1 MGNPKLFPDETSLFS
16 VVDYM
21 TKLTNDLRKRLG
33 QNKYLDILMENDLQ
47 SRSELTDTKG
57 YFQLKTS
64 SYQSPLFEFES

>member
-1 MGNPKLFPDETSLFS
+1 MGNPKLFPNDTSLFS

-47 SRSELTDTKG
+47 SRSDKQTPKVI
-57 YFQLKTS
+57 FS
-64 SYQSPLFEFES
+64 